1 MAATRGAKI
10 GITLAVLAIIL
21 IGVLAVVDRIA
32 VGVAEDRITKE
43 TKAQLAANDVTYQG
57 EPDVKVT
64 GFPFL
69 TQVIAGEYRD
79 ITIKLDKPQVNSV
92 KLDTLTVDAR
102 SVKADAMDLIN
113 GKGDVTAGVVSGNA
127 TMSWENVRPLLE
139 VAGLPAS
146 IDPSQ
151 VDLKVVNN
159 KIEMRAPL
167 TFQGLSV
174 TLVATG
180 SMIVETGKVRLK
192 LESVTTDKGN
202 LPAQVNQAIKQY
214 QNRLQVTVKL
224 PGLPYNLVVNSVTT
238 TDAGLLITA
247 SAADVKLTG
256 Q

>member
-10 GITLAVLAIIL
+10 GITLVALVLIL

-32 VGVAEDRITKE
+32 VGVAEDRIKQE
-43 TKAQLAANDVTYQG
+43 TKTQLAANDVTYQG

-69 TQVIAGEYRD
+69 TQVIAGEYKK
-79 ITIKLDKPQVNSV
+79 ITIKLDKPQVNDV
-92 KLDTLTVDAR
+92 KLDTLTVEAR

-127 TMSWENVRPLLE
+127 SMSWENVRPLLE
-139 VAGLPAS
+139 VAGLPAAA
-146 IDPSQ
+146 DPSQ
-151 VDLKVVNN
+151 VDLSVVNN
-159 KIEMRAPL
+159 KIEMRVPV
-167 TFQGLSV
+167 TFQGISV
-174 TLVATG
+174 TIVARG

-202 LPAQVNQAIKQY
+202 LPAQVNQLIKQY
-214 QNRLQVTVKL
+214 QNRLQITVKL